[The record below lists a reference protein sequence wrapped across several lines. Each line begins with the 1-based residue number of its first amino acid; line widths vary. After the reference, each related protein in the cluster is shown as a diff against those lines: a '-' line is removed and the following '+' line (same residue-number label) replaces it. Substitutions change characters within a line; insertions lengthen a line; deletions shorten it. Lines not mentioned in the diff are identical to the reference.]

1 MHGRII
7 TLAMVSIAWTV
18 ACSKSAST
26 PADTGGAAASAP
38 AAAPA
43 MDQKAEAAK
52 ITGADSAWLRAVM
65 GKHVDSLMTW
75 YTPDAVSYGYGPTAA
90 GTDQIR
96 AQYTEMVKSTITNP
110 KLISNTVKFSDDGSM
125 AYDHGTYSLT
135 MAPPG
140 GKPANTSGAYVNV
153 WRKIDGQW
161 KIVVEIS
168 TPLAA
173 PKT

>member
-1 MHGRII
+1 MQGRII
-7 TLAMVSIAWTV
+7 TLAIVAIASTV
-18 ACSKSAST
+18 ACNKSAKT
-26 PADTGGAAASAP
+26 PADSGVVAAPESAP
-38 AAAPA
+38 AV
-43 MDQKAEAAK
+43 MDQTAEAAK
-52 ITGADSAWLRAVM
+52 ITAADSAWLRAVM
-65 GKHVDSLMTW
+65 GKHVDSLMVW
-75 YTPDAVSYGYGPTAA
+75 YTPDAVSYGYGPTAV

-140 GKPANTSGAYVNV
+140 GKPANTSGAYLNV
-153 WRKIDGQW
+153 WRKVDGGW
-161 KIVVEIS
+161 KIVVEMS